1 MKKIYLVWAIVMAL
15 FTGCSGDS
23 GSSSN
28 RLLKEVQSETVSPD
42 FTSSRVIKF
51 TYNGNKIKSIKSG
64 NYFETKYVYS
74 GDLITSLSNYNDGE
88 LMYKVIYGYDSEGR
102 MVRATATEF
111 QEGFSE
117 LNTYTYNT
125 DNTITRLTY
134 DGTTETSASLTKTST
149 ISLDVLGRFV
159 GLEDFE
165 GSGWIIKIVAS
176 YTSYN
181 SPLRNIVGYDKLL
194 SFNDVKN
201 CFLTYDQLNN
211 SPGSGFNNTS
221 VFEYTVNSANYPT
234 QCVQTLTNTVDGST
248 SVTTN
253 NYIYY

>member
-1 MKKIYLVWAIVMAL
+1 MKKIYWLLVGVIAL
-15 FTGCSGDS
+15 FTSCSSDS
-23 GSSSN
+23 ESSSN
-28 RLLKEVQSETVSPD
+28 RLLKEVQSETVSAD
-42 FTSSRVIKF
+42 FTSNIVFQF
-51 TYNGNKIKSIKSG
+51 TYSGNKIKSIKSG
-64 NYFETKYVYS
+64 NYYETKYIYS
-74 GDLITSLSNYNDGE
+74 GDLITSLSNYNNGD
-88 LMYKVIYGYDSEGR
+88 LMYKVIYEYDSEGR
-102 MVRATATEF
+102 MVRATATEY
-111 QEGFSE
+111 QEGASE
-117 LNTYTYNT
+117 LNTYAYNT

-134 DGTTETSASLTKTST
+134 DGTTENPASLTKTST
-149 ISLDVLGRFV
+149 ISLDTLGRFV

-165 GSGWIIKIVAS
+165 GSGWILKIVAS

-201 CFLTYDQLNN
+201 CFATYDQLNN
-211 SPGSGFNNTS
+211 TSGSGFNNTS